1 MLEYQ
6 LVNLGSM
13 PNAGDGDS
21 VKTAFTKIN
30 DNFLAIVDV
39 INTFGEQP
47 TIFTVNLV
55 NTGTLPND
63 NTGDTLITAFNK
75 INNNFASLFSTIN
88 SYAVSPINIEFVS
101 INNNGLSDT
110 LYGAFTK
117 VNNNF
122 TEYINVLMTQFSS
135 QLTVNEEPEQPQSY
149 AVEPMVF
156 SAPLIVPFTVSSPT
170 SQEIINIGALPNDGT
185 GDPLRTAFGKINNNF
200 TTLWNTSTG
209 VGTAN
214 TSGSSPGQVI
224 FESAIANYS
233 SASFTVRSKDTG
245 SNSQNIT
252 LSAQISNDNSN
263 VSFTAYGTT
272 FIGSPLCRFDMD
284 IDGSNLRILCDPL
297 TANNLSHT
305 IFSQLL
311 VQT

>member
-39 INTFGEQP
+39 INTFGNLP
-47 TIFTVNLV
+47 TIYTVNLV

-88 SYAVSPINIEFVS
+88 SYAVAPINIEFVS

-110 LYGAFTK
+110 LYTAFTK

-122 TEYINVLMTQFSS
+122 TEYINVLLSYFSS
-135 QLTVNEEPEQPQSY
+135 QLTVISEPEPQTY
-149 AVEPMVF
+149 EVEPMVF
-156 SAPLIVPFTVSSPT
+156 SSPVIVPFTVSTPAT
-170 SQEIINIGALPNDGT
+170 QEIINIGALPNDGT
-185 GDPLRTAFGKINNNF
+185 GDPLRTAFAKINNNF

-233 SASFTVRSKDTG
+233 SASFVVRSKDTG

-272 FIGSPLCRFDMD
+272 FIGTPLCRFDMD

-311 VQT
+311 VET